1 MNLKSIKMK
10 TKNVIETGFLP
21 LNGNEIQN
29 TRGGFGIC
37 ALILIGLAGA
47 AGAEIFG
54 DWDNFKAG
62 IAGEPEM

>member
-1 MNLKSIKMK
+1 MNDS
-10 TKNVIETGFLP
+10 KNGFLP
-21 LNGNEIQN
+21 LDGDEIQN

-37 ALILIGLAGA
+37 ALILIGLSGA

-62 IAGEPEM
+62 LAGLPQLEK

>member
-1 MNLKSIKMK
+1 MNVS
-10 TKNVIETGFLP
+10 KNGFLP
-21 LNGNEIQN
+21 LKEDEIQN
-29 TRGGFGIC
+29 TRGGFGIA

-62 IAGEPEM
+62 LMGQPEIES

>member
-1 MNLKSIKMK
+1 MNEMNVS
-10 TKNVIETGFLP
+10 KNGFLP
-21 LNGNEIQN
+21 LDGNEIQN
-29 TRGGFGIC
+29 TRGGFGIG

-62 IAGEPEM
+62 LLGLPEVE

>member
-1 MNLKSIKMK
+1 MNVEHASIQ
-10 TKNVIETGFLP
+10 GFTP
-21 LNGNEIQN
+21 LGGEEIQH
-29 TRGGFGIC
+29 TRGGALGIA

-62 IAGEPEM
+62 LMGDPEINH

>member
-1 MNLKSIKMK
+1 MNEMNAIK
-10 TKNVIETGFLP
+10 NGFRP
-21 LNGNEIQN
+21 LSGNEIQD

-62 IAGEPEM
+62 LKGLPEVK

>member
-1 MNLKSIKMK
+1 MNEMNVSKS
-10 TKNVIETGFLP
+10 GFLP
-21 LNGNEIQN
+21 LTGNEIQN

-62 IAGEPEM
+62 LQALPEVK

>member
-1 MNLKSIKMK
+1 MEELYVS
-10 TKNVIETGFLP
+10 TKGFVP
-21 LNGNEIQN
+21 LDEEEVLQ
-29 TRGGFGIC
+29 TRGGLGIA

-62 IAGEPEM
+62 LSGHPEIQN